1 MQSDRRC
8 RLRRELSAIS
18 EQSPHVVVIGGG
30 FGGIEVARALGRARM
45 PVTLIDRQNYHLF
58 QPLLYQVAT
67 AALSPAD
74 IAEPIRK
81 ILRRYRSA
89 QVLLGEVE
97 RIDRDARDVVL
108 STGRCV
114 PYDMLVIATGATHS
128 YFGHPEW
135 ERSAPGLK
143 TISDSRLIR
152 SEILR
157 CFELAEIT
165 EDAAERERLMTF
177 AVVGGGPTGVEMAG
191 AIAELARYTLAKDFR
206 NIRPERANVLLIEA
220 GGRLLTAFP
229 ESLADYADKR
239 LKKLGVTV
247 LLNSPVRPLSND
259 SILVGD
265 RIISVGAT
273 IWAAGVAASP
283 AANWIG
289 VETDNAGRIPV
300 TPELSVPGMPEMFV
314 IGDVALALDEHG
326 KPLPGLAQVAKQ
338 EGMYLGH
345 ALAHRLPRPFPP
357 FRYHSRG
364 NTAVIGRNAAIFD
377 FGGGWQIKGWLAWVF
392 WAFIH
397 VYLLVGFEHRILVS
411 VQWLWRYFTYEQG
424 ARLIVDEM
432 RKG

>member
-1 MQSDRRC
+1 M
-8 RLRRELSAIS
+8 
-18 EQSPHVVVIGGG
+18 
-30 FGGIEVARALGRARM
+30 ARALGRAKM

-89 QVLLGEVE
+89 QVILGEVE
-97 RIDRDARDVVL
+97 RIDRDAREVVL
-108 STGRCV
+108 REGRRV
-114 PYDMLVIATGATHS
+114 PYDVLVLATGATHS

-143 TISDSRLIR
+143 TIADARLIR

-157 CFELAEIT
+157 CFEEAEIT

-191 AIAELARYTLAKDFR
+191 AIAELARYVLAKDFR
-206 NIRPERANVLLIEA
+206 NIRPERAKVLLIEA
-220 GGRLLTAFP
+220 GPRLLTAFP
-229 ESLADYADKR
+229 ESLATYAENR
-239 LKKLGVTV
+239 LKKLGVMV
-247 LLNSPVRPLSND
+247 LLNSPVTPLSREAIHVD
-259 SILVGD
+259 GHTLPI
-265 RIISVGAT
+265 GAT

-289 VETDNAGRIPV
+289 VETEKAGRIRVAPD
-300 TPELSVPGMPEMFV
+300 LSVPGLADTFA
-314 IGDVALALDEHG
+314 IGDITVALDDHG
-326 KPLPGLAQVAKQ
+326 QPLPGLAQVAKQ
-338 EGMYLGH
+338 EGVYLGR
-345 ALAHRLPRPFPP
+345 ALARRLPRPFPP

-377 FGGGWQIKGWLAWVF
+377 FGGGWELKGWIAWFF

-397 VYLLVGFEHRILVS
+397 IYLLVGFEHRLLVS

-432 RKG
+432 RKGDRVIAPIAE

>member
-1 MQSDRRC
+1 MTVQAPR
-8 RLRRELSAIS
+8 
-18 EQSPHVVVIGGG
+18 VVVIGGG
-30 FGGIEVARALGRARM
+30 FGGIEVARALGRANM

-89 QVLLGEVE
+89 QVILGEVE
-97 RIDRDARDVVL
+97 RIDRAARDVVL
-108 STGRCV
+108 STGRRV
-114 PYDMLVIATGATHS
+114 PYDVLVLATGATHS

-143 TISDSRLIR
+143 TIADARLIR

-157 CFELAEIT
+157 CFEEAEIT

-191 AIAELARYTLAKDFR
+191 AIAELARYVLAKDFR
-206 NIRPERANVLLIEA
+206 NIRPERAKVLLIEA
-220 GGRLLTAFP
+220 GPRLLTAFP
-229 ESLADYADKR
+229 ESLATYGENR

-247 LLNSPVRPLSND
+247 LLDSPVTPLSREA
-259 SILVGD
+259 ILVDG
-265 RIISVGAT
+265 RTLPVGAT

-289 VETDNAGRIPV
+289 VETDKAGRIRVAPD
-300 TPELSVPGMPEMFV
+300 LSVPGVSDIFV
-314 IGDVALALDEHG
+314 IGDVASALDENG
-326 KPLPGLAQVAKQ
+326 TPLPGLAQVAKQ
-338 EGMYLGH
+338 EGVYLGR
-345 ALAHRLPRPFPP
+345 ALARRLPRPFPP

-377 FGGGWQIKGWLAWVF
+377 FGGGWELKGWVAWFF

-397 VYLLVGFEHRILVS
+397 VYLLVGFEHRLLVS

-432 RKG
+432 PKGERSIAPSAE

>member
-1 MQSDRRC
+1 M
-8 RLRRELSAIS
+8 
-18 EQSPHVVVIGGG
+18 
-30 FGGIEVARALGRARM
+30 ARALGRAKM

-81 ILRRYRSA
+81 ILRRYRSV
-89 QVLLGEVE
+89 QVVLGEVE
-97 RIDRDARDVVL
+97 RIDRDTREVVL
-108 STGRCV
+108 RGRRRV
-114 PYDMLVIATGATHS
+114 PYEVLVLATGATHS

-143 TISDSRLIR
+143 TITDARLIR

-157 CFELAEIT
+157 CFEEAEIT
-165 EDAAERERLMTF
+165 EDTAERERLMTF
-177 AVVGGGPTGVEMAG
+177 AVIGGGPTGVEMAG
-191 AIAELARYTLAKDFR
+191 AIAELARYVLAKDFR
-206 NIRPERANVLLIEA
+206 NIRPERAKVLLIEA
-220 GGRLLTAFP
+220 GPRLLTAFP
-229 ESLADYADKR
+229 ESLATYAENR

-247 LLNSPVRPLSND
+247 LLNSPVTPLSREALHVD
-259 SILVGD
+259 GQALP
-265 RIISVGAT
+265 VGAT

-289 VETDNAGRIPV
+289 VETDKAGRIRVAPD
-300 TPELSVPGMPEMFV
+300 LSVPGVSDTFA
-314 IGDVALALDEHG
+314 IGDITVALDERG
-326 KPLPGLAQVAKQ
+326 QPLPGLAQVAKQ
-338 EGMYLGH
+338 EGMYLGR
-345 ALAHRLPRPFPP
+345 ALARRLPRPFPP

-377 FGGGWQIKGWLAWVF
+377 FGGGWELKGWIAWFF

-397 VYLLVGFEHRILVS
+397 IYLLVGFENRLLVS

-432 RKG
+432 REGERDS

>member
-1 MQSDRRC
+1 V
-8 RLRRELSAIS
+8 S
-18 EQSPHVVVIGGG
+18 EQAPRVVVIGGG
-30 FGGIEVARALGRARM
+30 FGGIEVARALGRAKM

-89 QVLLGEVE
+89 QVILGEVE
-97 RIDRDARDVVL
+97 RVDRDARDVVL
-108 STGRCV
+108 STGRRV
-114 PYDMLVIATGATHS
+114 PYDVLVLATGATHS

-143 TISDSRLIR
+143 TISDARLIR

-157 CFELAEIT
+157 CFEEAEIT
-165 EDAAERERLMTF
+165 EDAGKRERLMTF

-191 AIAELARYTLAKDFR
+191 AIAELARYVLAKDFR
-206 NIRPERANVLLIEA
+206 NIRPERAKVLLIEA

-229 ESLADYADKR
+229 ESLATYAEKR

-247 LLNSPVRPLSND
+247 MLNSPVTPLSRD
-259 SILVGD
+259 AIFIDGHTLP
-265 RIISVGAT
+265 VGAT

-289 VETDNAGRIPV
+289 VETDKAGRIRV
-300 TPELSVPGMPEMFV
+300 ASDLSVPGAPDIFV
-314 IGDVALALDEHG
+314 IGDVASALDEKG
-326 KPLPGLAQVAKQ
+326 TPLPGLAQVAKQ
-338 EGMYLGH
+338 EGVYVGH
-345 ALAHRLPRPFPP
+345 ALARRLPRPIPP

-377 FGGGWQIKGWLAWVF
+377 FGGGWELKGWVAWFF

-397 VYLLVGFEHRILVS
+397 VYLLVGFEHRLLVS
-411 VQWLWRYFTYEQG
+411 IQWLWRYFTYEQG
-424 ARLIVDEM
+424 ARLIVDET
-432 RKG
+432 RKGSERFIAPTAE

>member
-1 MQSDRRC
+1 MTDRFPR
-8 RLRRELSAIS
+8 
-18 EQSPHVVVIGGG
+18 VVIIGGG

-45 PVTLIDRQNYHLF
+45 PATVIDRQNYHLF

-81 ILRRYRSA
+81 ILRRHRSI
-89 QVLLGEVE
+89 QVMLGEAE
-97 RIDRDARDVVL
+97 RVDRETREVVL
-108 STGRCV
+108 SGGRRV
-114 PYDMLVIATGATHS
+114 SYDVLVLATGATHS

-143 TISDSRLIR
+143 TIADARLIR

-165 EDAAERERLMTF
+165 EDAVERERLMTF
-177 AVVGGGPTGVEMAG
+177 AVVGGGPTGVELAG

-206 NIRPERANVLLIEA
+206 NIRTERANVLLIEA

-229 ESLADYADKR
+229 ESLATYAEKR
-239 LKKLGVTV
+239 LRKLGVTV
-247 LLNSPVRPLSND
+247 MLNSPVRPLSRHAIFVD
-259 SILVGD
+259 GRTL
-265 RIISVGAT
+265 SVGAT

-283 AANWIG
+283 AADWIG
-289 VETDNAGRIPV
+289 VETDSAGRIRVAPD
-300 TPELSVPGMPEMFV
+300 LSVPGMPEIFV
-314 IGDVALALDEHG
+314 IGDVALALDENG

-338 EGMYLGH
+338 EGIYLGR
-345 ALAHRLPRPFPP
+345 ALARRIPRPFPP

-377 FGGGWQIKGWLAWVF
+377 FGGGWQIKGWLAWFF

-397 VYLLVGFEHRILVS
+397 VYLLVGFEHRLLVS

-424 ARLIVDEM
+424 ARLIVDET
-432 RKG
+432 RAG

>member
-1 MQSDRRC
+1 M
-8 RLRRELSAIS
+8 
-18 EQSPHVVVIGGG
+18 
-30 FGGIEVARALGRARM
+30 ARALGRAKM
-45 PVTLIDRQNYHLF
+45 PVTLIDRQNYQLF

-89 QVLLGEVE
+89 QVILGEVE

-108 STGRCV
+108 STGRRV
-114 PYDMLVIATGATHS
+114 PYDVLVLATGATHS

-143 TISDSRLIR
+143 TISDARLIR
-152 SEILR
+152 SEVLR
-157 CFELAEIT
+157 CFEEAEIT

-191 AIAELARYTLAKDFR
+191 AIAELARYVLAKDFR
-206 NIRPERANVLLIEA
+206 NIRPERAKVLLIEA

-229 ESLADYADKR
+229 ESLAIYAEKR

-247 LLNSPVRPLSND
+247 LLNSPVKPLSRAAIFVD
-259 SILVGD
+259 GRTLP
-265 RIISVGAT
+265 VGAT

-283 AANWIG
+283 AAHWID
-289 VETDNAGRIPV
+289 VETDQAGRIRVAPD
-300 TPELSVPGMPEMFV
+300 LSVPGVPDTFV
-314 IGDVALALDEHG
+314 IGDVALALDENG
-326 KPLPGLAQVAKQ
+326 NPLPGLAQVAKQ
-338 EGMYLGH
+338 EGEYLGR
-345 ALAHRLPRPFPP
+345 ALARRLPRPFPP

-377 FGGGWQIKGWLAWVF
+377 FGGGWELKGWVAWFF

-397 VYLLVGFEHRILVS
+397 VYLLVGFEHRLLVS

-432 RKG
+432 RKE

>member
-1 MQSDRRC
+1 M
-8 RLRRELSAIS
+8 S
-18 EQSPHVVVIGGG
+18 EQSPRVVVIGGG
-30 FGGIEVARALGRARM
+30 FGVIEVARALGRARM
-45 PVTLIDRQNYHLF
+45 PVTLIDRHNYHLF

-74 IAEPIRK
+74 IAEPIRR
-81 ILRRYRSA
+81 ILRRYRSV
-89 QVLLGEVE
+89 QVMLGEVE
-97 RIDRDARDVVL
+97 HIDRNTREVVL
-108 STGRCV
+108 QEGRRV
-114 PYDMLVIATGATHS
+114 PYDVLVLATGATHS

-143 TISDSRLIR
+143 TIADARLIR

-157 CFELAEIT
+157 CFEEAEIT

-206 NIRPERANVLLIEA
+206 NIRPERANVLLVEA
-220 GGRLLTAFP
+220 GPRLLTAFP
-229 ESLADYADKR
+229 ASLAADAEKR
-239 LKKLGVTV
+239 LRKLGVKV
-247 LLNSPVRPLSND
+247 LLNSPVRPLSRD
-259 SILVGD
+259 AVFIDRRTLPVG
-265 RIISVGAT
+265 VT

-283 AANWIG
+283 AAKWIG
-289 VETDNAGRIPV
+289 VETDAAGRIGVAPD
-300 TPELSVPGMPEMFV
+300 LSVAEVPEVFA
-314 IGDVALALDEHG
+314 IGDVALALDENG

-338 EGMYLGH
+338 EGIYLGR
-345 ALAHRLPRPFPP
+345 ALARRLPRPFPP

-377 FGGGWQIKGWLAWVF
+377 FGGGWELKGWIAWFF

-397 VYLLVGFEHRILVS
+397 VYLLVGFENRILVS
-411 VQWLWRYFTYEQG
+411 VQWLWRYVTYEQG

>member
-1 MQSDRRC
+1 VTDEAPR
-8 RLRRELSAIS
+8 
-18 EQSPHVVVIGGG
+18 VVVIGGG
-30 FGGIEVARALGRARM
+30 FGGIEVARALGHAKM

-81 ILRRYRSA
+81 ILRHYRSA
-89 QVLLGEVE
+89 QVILGEVE
-97 RIDRDARDVVL
+97 RVDRDARNVVL
-108 STGRCV
+108 STGRRV
-114 PYDMLVIATGATHS
+114 PYDVLVLATGATHS

-143 TISDSRLIR
+143 TIADARLVR
-152 SEILR
+152 SEVLR
-157 CFELAEIT
+157 CFEEAEIA
-165 EDAAERERLMTF
+165 EAAAERERLMTF

-191 AIAELARYTLAKDFR
+191 AIAELARYVLAKDFR
-206 NIRPERANVLLIEA
+206 NIRPERTKVLLIEA

-229 ESLADYADKR
+229 ESLATYAEKR
-239 LKKLGVTV
+239 LKRLGVTV
-247 LLNSPVRPLSND
+247 LLNSPVTPLS
-259 SILVGD
+259 SEAILIDGRTVP
-265 RIISVGAT
+265 VGAT

-283 AANWIG
+283 AAHWIG
-289 VETDNAGRIPV
+289 VETDKAGRIRVAPD
-300 TPELSVPGMPEMFV
+300 LSVPGLPDTFA
-314 IGDVALALDEHG
+314 IGDITVALDEAG

-338 EGMYLGH
+338 EGVYLGR
-345 ALAHRLPRPFPP
+345 ALARRLPRPFPP

-377 FGGGWQIKGWLAWVF
+377 FGGGWELKGWVAWFF

-397 VYLLVGFEHRILVS
+397 VYLLVGFEHRLLVS

-432 RKG
+432 RKE